1 MAKNKLPTEINLL
14 PQEEFQ
20 ASTLG
25 RTLKWLLGTF
35 RMIVISTE
43 MIVMLAFLSRFWLD
57 AQNND
62 LTDSINQE
70 RVIVG
75 SYKSIEDEFR
85 LTQAK
90 LSIFSQFT
98 SGPKISSI
106 TQKITSNLPPEV
118 VLENILLKGNNLQ
131 IQAKA
136 QSEKD
141 AVQLIANLENTNSF
155 QNIKLT
161 RIEKKAD
168 ETGIGFSLNTNVIIQ
183 NGN

>member
-1 MAKNKLPTEINLL
+1 MAKKKLPLEINLL

-43 MIVMLAFLSRFWLD
+43 MIVMIAFLSRFWLD

-70 RVIVG
+70 KIIVG
-75 SYKSIEDEFR
+75 SYKSVEDDFR
-85 LTQAK
+85 ATQAK
-90 LSIFSQFT
+90 LAVFSQFEKQVHVSDVANKVT
-98 SGPKISSI
+98 ASLPPAVKINTLI
-106 TQKITSNLPPEV
+106 LRGSNLQLQANAAAEGDAMQ
-118 VLENILLKGNNLQ
+118 LITNLQ
-131 IQAKA
+131 
-136 QSEKD
+136 SS
-141 AVQLIANLENTNSF
+141 NFF

-161 RIEKKAD
+161 RIESKQDENTIAFSINSDVKA
-168 ETGIGFSLNTNVIIQ
+168 Q

>member
-1 MAKNKLPTEINLL
+1 MAKKKLPTEINLL

-43 MIVMLAFLSRFWLD
+43 MIVMIAFLSRFWLD

-70 RVIVG
+70 KIVVG
-75 SYKSIEDEFR
+75 SYKSVEDNFR
-85 LTQAK
+85 ATQAK
-90 LSIFSQFT
+90 LAIFSQFT
-98 SGPKISSI
+98 STVHVSDV
-106 TQKITSNLPPEV
+106 TSKVTASLPPAV
-118 VLENILLKGNNLQ
+118 KIDTLILKGNNLQ
-131 IQAKA
+131 IQATA
-136 QSEKD
+136 GAEGD
-141 AVQLIANLENTNSF
+141 AMQLITNLQSSNFF

-161 RIEKKAD
+161 RIESHQD
-168 ETGIGFSLNTNVIIQ
+168 ENTIAFSINSNVRTQ